1 MKKFISILA
10 RDKKEITDSIILTIV
25 LAAIFLIFVLS
36 TLKDLPFIYN
46 QF

>member
-1 MKKFISILA
+1 MK
-10 RDKKEITDSIILTIV
+10 DKKELIDSIILTII
-25 LAAIFLIFVLS
+25 LISIFLIFVLS

>member
-1 MKKFISILA
+1 MKKCITTLMK
-10 RDKKEITDSIILTIV
+10 DKKELIDSIILTII
-25 LAAIFLIFVLS
+25 LIAIFLIFVLS